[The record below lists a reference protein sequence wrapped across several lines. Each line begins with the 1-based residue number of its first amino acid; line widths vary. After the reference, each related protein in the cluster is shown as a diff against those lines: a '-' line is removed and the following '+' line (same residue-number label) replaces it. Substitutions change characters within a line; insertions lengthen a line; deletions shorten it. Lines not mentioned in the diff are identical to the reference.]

1 MAVLFALDASTHH
14 KIYKI
19 YDKVQGGFF
28 MKAQKF
34 DLILNLDLMHSLY
47 VKSKLEIKA
56 KFLTFFENLNFSS

>member
-1 MAVLFALDASTHH
+1 
-14 KIYKI
+14 
-19 YDKVQGGFF
+19 

-34 DLILNLDLMHSLY
+34 DLILNFDLMHSLY